1 MNQEMQVRGLLI
13 RTVKLETESRLHTS
27 RIETLLTLVSALA
40 RNQGLS
46 DIQQAADASLR
57 LIPPRDDVVP
67 PADV

>member
-67 PADV
+67 PADG